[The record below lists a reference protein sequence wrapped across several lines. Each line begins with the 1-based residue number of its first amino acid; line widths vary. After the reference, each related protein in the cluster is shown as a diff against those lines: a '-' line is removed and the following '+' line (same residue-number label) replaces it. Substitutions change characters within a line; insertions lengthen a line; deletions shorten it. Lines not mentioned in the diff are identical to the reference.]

1 MKPLLSQDLPFKP
14 SKFPVNYGW
23 IILIAGICGVIMS
36 IPGQTM
42 GVSVFTDYLIE
53 ALKIER
59 FELSNAYLI
68 GTLISATLLTRV
80 GKLYDKYG
88 GRVIAMA
95 AALLLSGTLL
105 LLSKS
110 DKIAETIAMQFFG
123 ESSSYYVAF
132 GTITVLF
139 FLLRFSGQGV
149 LTMIS
154 RTMLM
159 KWFIE
164 NRGFA
169 NGLSGIAVSFGFSI
183 APGILNGMIEATNW
197 HTTLSQLA
205 LLAFCFVGFIF
216 IFFRDNPKDAN
227 CQPDGGLLLFQTKNK
242 KASLPHKDYTL
253 KEAQKTYV
261 FWVFVLTITLLG
273 LYGTAVVFHIA
284 DIFEKAGMDR
294 ATAFSIFV
302 PSAFVALFF
311 HFTGSWL
318 SDYIQLKY
326 LLFLELIAIIMSTYS
341 VINLGNFSF
350 CYYTLIFANGMY
362 GGLHGVLMN
371 VSWPRFFGLAHLGA
385 IAGFATSLNVA
396 GSALGPAIFSF
407 GEQQT
412 GSYNLACYL
421 VLIAAV
427 ILFLLTFKANSTNIS
442 N

>member
-14 SKFPVNYGW
+14 SKFPINYGW
-23 IILIAGICGVIMS
+23 VILIAGICGVIMS

-42 GVSVFTDYLIE
+42 GVSVFTDYLID

-88 GRVIAMA
+88 GRVIAMLA
-95 AALLLSGTLL
+95 TLLLSATLL

-110 DKIAETIAMQFFG
+110 DKIAETIALQVSG
-123 ESSSYYVAF
+123 EASASYVAF

-183 APGILNGMIEATNW
+183 APGILNGMIEETNW
-197 HTTLSQLA
+197 HETLSQLA

-227 CQPDGGLLLFQTKNK
+227 CKPDGGRPLFQTKNK
-242 KASLPHKDYTL
+242 KASLPDRDYTL

-261 FWVFVLTITLLG
+261 FWVFVLTVALLG
-273 LYGTAVVFHIA
+273 LYGTAITFHIA
-284 DIFEKAGMDR
+284 DIFEKAGMSR

-326 LLFLELIAIIMSTYS
+326 LLFLELLAIILSAYS
-341 VINLGNFSF
+341 IINLGNYSF
-350 CYYTLIFANGMY
+350 CFYTLIFANGMF

-412 GSYNLACYL
+412 GNYNIACYII
-421 VLIAAV
+421 LIITI
-427 ILFLLTFKANSTNIS
+427 ILFLLTFKANNV
-442 N
+442 NY

>member
-1 MKPLLSQDLPFKP
+1 MKPLLSQNIPFKP
-14 SKFPVNYGW
+14 SKFPINYGW
-23 IILIAGICGVIMS
+23 VILVVGICGVIMS

-59 FELSNAYLI
+59 FELSNAYLV
-68 GTLISATLLTRV
+68 GTLVSATLLTRV
-80 GKLYDKYG
+80 GKLYDRYG
-88 GRVIAMA
+88 GRVIAMT
-95 AALLLSGTLL
+95 AALLLACTLM
-105 LLSKS
+105 LLSYS
-110 DKIAETIAMQFFG
+110 DKIVDTLSLTLLG
-123 ESSSYYVAF
+123 EPSSYITF

-183 APGILNGMIEATNW
+183 APGILNQMIEETSW
-197 HTTLSQLA
+197 QETLGQLA
-205 LLAFCFVGFIF
+205 VLAFCFVGFIF

-227 CQPDGGLLLFQTKNK
+227 CEPDGGRPLFQTKNK
-242 KASLPHKDYTL
+242 KASLPDKDYTL
-253 KEAQKTYV
+253 KEAQKTFV
-261 FWVFVLTITLLG
+261 FWVFVLTVALLG
-273 LYGTAVVFHIA
+273 LYGTAITFHVA
-284 DIFEKAGMDR
+284 DIFEKAGMSR
-294 ATAFSIFV
+294 TTAFSIFV

-311 HFTGSWL
+311 HFFGSWA

-326 LLFLELIAIIMSTYS
+326 LLFLELLAIALSAYA
-341 VINLGNFSF
+341 VINLGEFSF
-350 CYYTLIFANGMY
+350 SYYLLIFANGMF

-371 VSWPRFFGLAHLGA
+371 VSWPRFFGLTHLGA

-396 GSALGPAIFSF
+396 GSALGPAVFSF

-412 GSYNLACYL
+412 GNYNLACYIIL
-421 VLIAAV
+421 LIAIV
-427 ILFLLTFKANSTNIS
+427 LFIMTFKINNVANSS
-442 N
+442 S

>member
-14 SKFPVNYGW
+14 SKFPINYGW
-23 IILIAGICGVIMS
+23 VILIAGICGVIMS

-42 GVSVFTDYLIE
+42 GVSVFTDYLIDG
-53 ALKIER
+53 LKIER

-88 GRVIAMA
+88 GRVIAMT
-95 AALLLSGTLL
+95 AALVLSGTLF

-110 DKIAETIAMQFFG
+110 DKIAEGIAMQFLG
-123 ESSSYYVAF
+123 ESSSYAAF

-183 APGILNGMIEATNW
+183 APGILNGMIEDTNW
-197 HTTLSQLA
+197 QETLGQLA
-205 LLAFCFVGFIF
+205 FLTFCFVGFIF

-227 CQPDGGLLLFQTKNK
+227 CKPDGGRPLFQTKNK
-242 KASLPHKDYTL
+242 KASLPDRDYTL
-253 KEAQKTYV
+253 KEAQKTFI
-261 FWVFVLTITLLG
+261 FWVFVLTVALLG
-273 LYGTAVVFHIA
+273 LYSTAITFHVA
-284 DIFEKAGMDR
+284 DIFEKAGMSR

-326 LLFLELIAIIMSTYS
+326 LLFLELLAVLLSVYS
-341 VINLGNFSF
+341 VINLENMTF
-350 CYYTLIFANGMY
+350 CYYTLIFANGMF
-362 GGLHGVLMN
+362 GGLNGVLMN

-412 GSYNLACYL
+412 GSYNLACYI
-421 VLIAAV
+421 VMVITV
-427 ILFLLTFKANSTNIS
+427 ILFLLSFKANNIATS

>member
-14 SKFPVNYGW
+14 SKFPINYGW
-23 IILIAGICGVIMS
+23 VILIAGICGVIMS

-88 GRVIAMA
+88 GRVIAMLA
-95 AALLLSGTLL
+95 TLLLSVTLL
-105 LLSKS
+105 LLSKA
-110 DKIAETIAMQFFG
+110 DKIAETIALQVSG
-123 ESSSYYVAF
+123 EASSSYVAF
-132 GTITVLF
+132 GTITILF

-183 APGILNGMIEATNW
+183 APGILNGMIEETNW
-197 HTTLSQLA
+197 HETLGQLA
-205 LLAFCFVGFIF
+205 LLALCFVGFIF

-227 CQPDGGLLLFQTKNK
+227 CKPDGGRPLFQTKNK
-242 KASLPHKDYTL
+242 KPSLPAKDYTL
-253 KEAQKTYV
+253 KEAQKTFV
-261 FWVFVLTITLLG
+261 FWVFVLTVALLG
-273 LYGTAVVFHIA
+273 LYGTAITFHIA
-284 DIFEKAGMDR
+284 DIFEKAGMSR

-311 HFTGSWL
+311 HFIGSWL

-326 LLFLELIAIIMSTYS
+326 LLFLELLAIILSAYS
-341 VINLGNFSF
+341 IINLGNQPF
-350 CYYTLIFANGMY
+350 CYYTLIFANGMF

-412 GSYNLACYL
+412 GSYNLPCYII
-421 VLIAAV
+421 LIFTA
-427 ILFLLTFKANSTNIS
+427 ILFFLSVKANQIDTS

>member
-123 ESSSYYVAF
+123 ESSSSYVAF

-227 CQPDGGLLLFQTKNK
+227 CEPDGGLLLFQTKNK

-318 SDYIQLKY
+318 SDYIELK
-326 LLFLELIAIIMSTYS
+326 LFLIHI
-341 VINLGNFSF
+341 
-350 CYYTLIFANGMY
+350 
-362 GGLHGVLMN
+362 
-371 VSWPRFFGLAHLGA
+371 
-385 IAGFATSLNVA
+385 
-396 GSALGPAIFSF
+396 
-407 GEQQT
+407 
-412 GSYNLACYL
+412 
-421 VLIAAV
+421 
-427 ILFLLTFKANSTNIS
+427 
-442 N
+442 

>member
-1 MKPLLSQDLPFKP
+1 
-14 SKFPVNYGW
+14 
-23 IILIAGICGVIMS
+23 MS

-123 ESSSYYVAF
+123 EPSSYVAF

-169 NGLSGIAVSFGFSI
+169 NGLSGIAVS
-183 APGILNGMIEATNW
+183 L
-197 HTTLSQLA
+197 
-205 LLAFCFVGFIF
+205 
-216 IFFRDNPKDAN
+216 D
-227 CQPDGGLLLFQTKNK
+227 
-242 KASLPHKDYTL
+242 
-253 KEAQKTYV
+253 
-261 FWVFVLTITLLG
+261 
-273 LYGTAVVFHIA
+273 
-284 DIFEKAGMDR
+284 
-294 ATAFSIFV
+294 
-302 PSAFVALFF
+302 
-311 HFTGSWL
+311 
-318 SDYIQLKY
+318 
-326 LLFLELIAIIMSTYS
+326 
-341 VINLGNFSF
+341 
-350 CYYTLIFANGMY
+350 
-362 GGLHGVLMN
+362 
-371 VSWPRFFGLAHLGA
+371 
-385 IAGFATSLNVA
+385 
-396 GSALGPAIFSF
+396 
-407 GEQQT
+407 
-412 GSYNLACYL
+412 
-421 VLIAAV
+421 
-427 ILFLLTFKANSTNIS
+427 FLLHPEF
-442 N
+442 